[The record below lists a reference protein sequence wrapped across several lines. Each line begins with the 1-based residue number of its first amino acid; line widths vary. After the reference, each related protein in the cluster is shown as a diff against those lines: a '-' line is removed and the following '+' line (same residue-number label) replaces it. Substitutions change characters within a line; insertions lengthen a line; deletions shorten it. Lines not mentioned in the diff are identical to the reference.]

1 MPETYVV
8 FLLDRTGSM
17 SRLKPTNIHGFNN
30 FVSTLQEQP
39 GSEQIRF
46 TLVQFY
52 GLGADTIYQRAPIR
66 EVAPIKD
73 GDFRPKGSTPLVD
86 ATYKT
91 IQAVARAIEPAPAAS
106 TSTAAGAQADRPN
119 VVVCIQ
125 SDGDDNSSVEYD
137 WDELQA
143 LIAEKRTQGWQVFF
157 LGAKI
162 DPEEQAEQLGI
173 PAEHVMTYP
182 EDFEAA
188 REIFALAAEKVAS
201 RASAPKD
208 HATSSG
214 PQTQAPAPQ
223 HEPSPHTTQ
232 KIPDDITV

>member
-17 SRLKPTNIHGFNN
+17 SRLKPTNIHGFNK

-66 EVAPIKD
+66 EVAPIND
-73 GDFRPKGSTPLVD
+73 RDFRPKGSTPLVD

>member
-17 SRLKPTNIHGFNN
+17 ARLKPTNIYGFNR
-30 FVSTLQEQP
+30 FVSTLKEQP
-39 GSEQIRF
+39 NSEQILF
-46 TLVQFY
+46 TLVQFH
-52 GLGADTIYQRAPIR
+52 GRGADTIYQRVPVHQVKPI
-66 EVAPIKD
+66 EDAA
-73 GDFRPKGSTPLVD
+73 FHPKGSTPLVD
-86 ATYKT
+86 AAYKT

-182 EDFEAA
+182 EDLEAA
-188 REIFALAAEKVAS
+188 RENFALAAEKVAS

-208 HATSSG
+208 HAASSG